1 VEKVINLKILF
12 EKKKYS
18 ELIFIIENKIP
29 NNQKNSGILNILG
42 ACRLLKEKANKK
54 NLSLA
59 LNDFREAYLK
69 EDKTNHSKEAFVN
82 FINISIKLFEY
93 ENSSENHNKSLKNF
107 KEATQ
112 FFKKNKDYFSKD
124 KSIILA
130 ITRVYKRLV
139 NLKEVNICLE
149 LLLKYNNFTPFIINN
164 YIYNNCFFKNWRQ
177 ADFLKYGK
185 LLEEHLPEYSKE
197 KIIPLNKN
205 KNKKIKLAFLSSDL
219 FKSHP
224 VTYFLKTI
232 LSNYNSQEFEIFLYH
247 NIKKKDADNTT
258 EILNKLVF
266 KNCEI
271 FDLSD
276 IEVINLIRSDKIDI
290 IIDLMGVTSKN
301 RLSLIKNRVAPIQIL
316 WCGYCNTTGIK
327 NMDYIIADHNVIFNK
342 ELNDYS
348 EKIIYLPK
356 IWNAHPGLNI
366 ERNFTDAPFLNNKF
380 ITFGSFNSF
389 RKINETVINTWS
401 KILKKIPNSKLLL
414 KSSSVLSNNLILEKF
429 KRNDVLKSVVFNPFI
444 SDFNSHMDLYSKID
458 IALDTFPYNGV
469 TTSFEATWMGVPLL
483 TIKGY
488 NFNSRCGESINKNLD
503 MYDLIS
509 ENEKDY
515 IDKAFKIATDNEKLV
530 KIRKELFSKALTSP
544 LFDSLNFSNE
554 FFKSL
559 KKLKS
564 S

>member
-1 VEKVINLKILF
+1 MENVINLKNLF
-12 EKKKYS
+12 QKKKYS

-29 NNQKNSGILNILG
+29 HNQKNSGILNVLG

-54 NLSLA
+54 NLNLA

-93 ENSSENHNKSLKNF
+93 ENSNENHKQVLKNF
-107 KEATQ
+107 KEAIQ
-112 FFKKNKDYFSKD
+112 FFKKNIDYFSKD
-124 KSIILA
+124 KSIVLA
-130 ITRVYKRLV
+130 IIRVHKRLV
-139 NLKEVNICLE
+139 DLKEVNVCLE

-177 ADFLKYGK
+177 ATFLKYGK
-185 LLEEHLPEYSKE
+185 MLDQHLPVYSKD

-205 KNKKIKLAFLSSDL
+205 KNKKIKLAFLSADL
-219 FKSHP
+219 LKSHS

-247 NIKKKDADNTT
+247 NIQKKDADSTT
-258 EILNKLVF
+258 KILNKLVF
-266 KNCEI
+266 KNYEI

-276 IEVINLIRSDKIDI
+276 IEALNLIRRDKIDI

-327 NMDYIIADHNVIFNK
+327 NMDYIIADPNVIYEK

-356 IWNAHPGLNI
+356 IWNAHSGLNI
-366 ERNFTDAPFLNNKF
+366 KRNLTDAPFINNKF

-401 KILKKIPNSKLLL
+401 KILKKIPNSKLFL

-429 KRNDVLKSVVFNPFI
+429 KKNDVSKSVEIKPYI
-444 SDFNSHMDLYSKID
+444 DDFNSHMDLYNKID

-469 TTSFEATWMGVPLL
+469 TTSFEAIWMGVPLL

-503 MYDLIS
+503 MHDLIS

-515 IDKAFKIATDNEKLV
+515 IDKAFKIATDNEMLV
-530 KIRKELFSKALTSP
+530 KIRKEIFIKALSSP
-544 LFDSLNFSNE
+544 LFDGLNFSNE

-559 KKLKS
+559 KKIKK
-564 S
+564 

>member
-1 VEKVINLKILF
+1 MENVINLKNLF
-12 EKKKYS
+12 QKKKYS

-29 NNQKNSGILNILG
+29 HNQKNSGILNVLG

-54 NLSLA
+54 NLNLA

-93 ENSSENHNKSLKNF
+93 ENSNENHKQVLKNF
-107 KEATQ
+107 KEAIQ
-112 FFKKNKDYFSKD
+112 FFEKNIDYFSKD
-124 KSIILA
+124 KSIVLA
-130 ITRVYKRLV
+130 IIRVHKRLV
-139 NLKEVNICLE
+139 DLKEVNVCLE

-177 ADFLKYGK
+177 ATFLKYGK
-185 LLEEHLPEYSKE
+185 MLDQHLPVYSKD

-205 KNKKIKLAFLSSDL
+205 KNKKIKLAFLSADL
-219 FKSHP
+219 LKSHS

-247 NIKKKDADNTT
+247 NIQKKDADSTT
-258 EILNKLVF
+258 KILNKLVF
-266 KNCEI
+266 KNYEI

-276 IEVINLIRSDKIDI
+276 IEALNLIRRDKIDI

-327 NMDYIIADHNVIFNK
+327 NMDYIIADPNVIYEK

-356 IWNAHPGLNI
+356 IWNAHSGLNI
-366 ERNFTDAPFLNNKF
+366 KRNLTDAPFINNKF

-429 KRNDVLKSVVFNPFI
+429 KKNDVSKSVEIKPYI
-444 SDFNSHMDLYSKID
+444 DDFNSHMDLYNKID

-469 TTSFEATWMGVPLL
+469 TTSFEAIWMGVPLL

-503 MYDLIS
+503 MHDLIS

-515 IDKAFKIATDNEKLV
+515 IDKAFKIATDNEMLV
-530 KIRKELFSKALTSP
+530 KIRKEIFIKALSSP
-544 LFDSLNFSNE
+544 LFDGLNFSNE

-559 KKLKS
+559 KKIKK
-564 S
+564 

>member
-1 VEKVINLKILF
+1 VENVINLKNLF
-12 EKKKYS
+12 QKKKYS

-29 NNQKNSGILNILG
+29 HNQKNSGILNVLG

-54 NLSLA
+54 NLNLA

-93 ENSSENHNKSLKNF
+93 ENSNENHKQVLKNF
-107 KEATQ
+107 KEAIQ
-112 FFKKNKDYFSKD
+112 FFKKNIDYFSKD
-124 KSIILA
+124 KSIVLA
-130 ITRVYKRLV
+130 IIRVHKRLV
-139 NLKEVNICLE
+139 DLKEVNVCLE

-177 ADFLKYGK
+177 ATFLKYGK
-185 LLEEHLPEYSKE
+185 MLDQHLPVYSKD

-205 KNKKIKLAFLSSDL
+205 KNKKIKLAFLSADL
-219 FKSHP
+219 LKSHS

-247 NIKKKDADNTT
+247 NIQKKDADSTT
-258 EILNKLVF
+258 KILNKLVF
-266 KNCEI
+266 KNYEI

-276 IEVINLIRSDKIDI
+276 IEALNLIRRDKIDI

-327 NMDYIIADHNVIFNK
+327 NMDYIIADPNVISEK

-356 IWNAHPGLNI
+356 IWNAHSGLNI
-366 ERNFTDAPFLNNKF
+366 ERNLTDAPFINNKF

-429 KRNDVLKSVVFNPFI
+429 KKNDVSKSVIINPYI
-444 SDFNSHMDLYSKID
+444 DDFNSHMDLYNKID

-469 TTSFEATWMGVPLL
+469 TTSFEAIWMGVPLL

-503 MYDLIS
+503 MHDLIS

-515 IDKAFKIATDNEKLV
+515 IDKAFKIATDNEMLV
-530 KIRKELFSKALTSP
+530 KIRKEIFIKALASP
-544 LFDSLNFSNE
+544 LFDGLNFSNE

-559 KKLKS
+559 KKLKNN
-564 S
+564 

>member
-1 VEKVINLKILF
+1 
-12 EKKKYS
+12 
-18 ELIFIIENKIP
+18 
-29 NNQKNSGILNILG
+29 
-42 ACRLLKEKANKK
+42 
-54 NLSLA
+54 
-59 LNDFREAYLK
+59 
-69 EDKTNHSKEAFVN
+69 
-82 FINISIKLFEY
+82 
-93 ENSSENHNKSLKNF
+93 
-107 KEATQ
+107 
-112 FFKKNKDYFSKD
+112 
-124 KSIILA
+124 
-130 ITRVYKRLV
+130 
-139 NLKEVNICLE
+139 
-149 LLLKYNNFTPFIINN
+149 
-164 YIYNNCFFKNWRQ
+164 
-177 ADFLKYGK
+177 
-185 LLEEHLPEYSKE
+185 LPEYSKE

-247 NIKKKDADNTT
+247 NMKKKDADNTT

-389 RKINETVINTWS
+389 RKINETVVNTWS

-530 KIRKELFSKALTSP
+530 KIRKEIFSKALTSP

-559 KKLKS
+559 KKLRNS
-564 S
+564 

>member
-1 VEKVINLKILF
+1 MENVINLKNLF
-12 EKKKYS
+12 QKKKYS

-29 NNQKNSGILNILG
+29 HNQKNSGILNVLG

-54 NLSLA
+54 NLNLA

-93 ENSSENHNKSLKNF
+93 ENSNENHKQVLKNF
-107 KEATQ
+107 KEAIQ
-112 FFKKNKDYFSKD
+112 FFKKNIDYFSKD
-124 KSIILA
+124 KSIVLA
-130 ITRVYKRLV
+130 IIRVHKRLV
-139 NLKEVNICLE
+139 DLKEVNVCLE

-177 ADFLKYGK
+177 ATFLKYGK
-185 LLEEHLPEYSKE
+185 MLDQHLPVYSKD

-205 KNKKIKLAFLSSDL
+205 KNKKIKLAFLSADL
-219 FKSHP
+219 IKSHS

-247 NIKKKDADNTT
+247 NIQKKDADSTT
-258 EILNKLVF
+258 KILNKLVF
-266 KNCEI
+266 KNYEI

-276 IEVINLIRSDKIDI
+276 IEALNLIRRDKIDI

-327 NMDYIIADHNVIFNK
+327 NMDYIIADPNVIYEK

-356 IWNAHPGLNI
+356 IWNAHSGLNI
-366 ERNFTDAPFLNNKF
+366 KRNLTDAPFINNKF

-429 KRNDVLKSVVFNPFI
+429 KKNDVSKSVEIKPYI
-444 SDFNSHMDLYSKID
+444 DDFNSHMDLYNKID

-469 TTSFEATWMGVPLL
+469 TTSFEAIWMGVPLL

-503 MYDLIS
+503 MHDLIS

-515 IDKAFKIATDNEKLV
+515 IDKAFKIATDNEMLV
-530 KIRKELFSKALTSP
+530 KIRKEIFIKALTSP
-544 LFDSLNFSNE
+544 LFDGLNFSNE

-559 KKLKS
+559 KKLKNN
-564 S
+564 

>member
-29 NNQKNSGILNILG
+29 NNQKNSGILNTLG

-112 FFKKNKDYFSKD
+112 FFQKNKDYFSKD

-139 NLKEVNICLE
+139 NLKEVNVCLE

-247 NIKKKDADNTT
+247 NMKKKDADNTT

-389 RKINETVINTWS
+389 RKINETVVNTWS

-429 KRNDVLKSVVFNPFI
+429 KKNDVLKSVVFNPFI

-530 KIRKELFSKALTSP
+530 KIRKEIFSKALTSP

-559 KKLKS
+559 KKLRNS
-564 S
+564 

>member
-1 VEKVINLKILF
+1 MEKVINLKILF

-29 NNQKNSGILNILG
+29 NNQKNSGILNTLG

-112 FFKKNKDYFSKD
+112 FFQKNKDYFSKD

-139 NLKEVNICLE
+139 NLKEVNVCLE

-247 NIKKKDADNTT
+247 NMKKKDADNTT

-327 NMDYIIADHNVIFNK
+327 NMDYIIADHNVIFDK

-389 RKINETVINTWS
+389 RKINETVVNTWS

-429 KRNDVLKSVVFNPFI
+429 KKNDVLKSVVFNPFI

-530 KIRKELFSKALTSP
+530 KIRKEIFSKALTSP

-559 KKLKS
+559 KKLRNS
-564 S
+564 

>member
-1 VEKVINLKILF
+1 MEKVINLKILF

-112 FFKKNKDYFSKD
+112 FFQKNKDYFSKD

-139 NLKEVNICLE
+139 NLKEVNVCLE

>member
-1 VEKVINLKILF
+1 MENVINLKNLF
-12 EKKKYS
+12 QKKKYS

-29 NNQKNSGILNILG
+29 HNQKNSGILNVLG

-54 NLSLA
+54 NLNLA

-93 ENSSENHNKSLKNF
+93 ENSNENHKQVLKNF
-107 KEATQ
+107 KEAIQ
-112 FFKKNKDYFSKD
+112 FFKKNIDYFSKD
-124 KSIILA
+124 KSIVLA
-130 ITRVYKRLV
+130 IIRVHKRLV
-139 NLKEVNICLE
+139 DLKEVNVCLE

-177 ADFLKYGK
+177 ATFLKYGK
-185 LLEEHLPEYSKE
+185 MLDQHLPVYSKD

-205 KNKKIKLAFLSSDL
+205 KNKKIKLAFLSADL
-219 FKSHP
+219 IKSHS

-247 NIKKKDADNTT
+247 NIQKKDADSTT
-258 EILNKLVF
+258 KILNKLVF
-266 KNCEI
+266 KNYEI

-276 IEVINLIRSDKIDI
+276 IEALNLIRRDKIDI

-327 NMDYIIADHNVIFNK
+327 NMDYIIADPNVIYEK

-356 IWNAHPGLNI
+356 IWNAHSGLNI
-366 ERNFTDAPFLNNKF
+366 KRNLTDAPFINNKF

-429 KRNDVLKSVVFNPFI
+429 KKNDVSKSVEIKPYI
-444 SDFNSHMDLYSKID
+444 DDFNSHMDLYNKID

-469 TTSFEATWMGVPLL
+469 TTSFEAIWMGVPLL

-503 MYDLIS
+503 MHDLIS

-515 IDKAFKIATDNEKLV
+515 IDKAFKIATDNEMLV
-530 KIRKELFSKALTSP
+530 KIRKEIFIKALSSP
-544 LFDSLNFSNE
+544 LFDGLNFSNE

-559 KKLKS
+559 KKIKK
-564 S
+564 